1 MVKKGETLENIIS
14 LYNIPTIEMLRF
26 FHNQNAP
33 KDSNHIG
40 FSIFSGQK
48 LFIPGK
54 KEIDSIISER
64 KIKAKEF
71 LDIEQNKHLNQNLK
85 FPFVNGNHKYKVSLQ
100 EDGSDEIIF
109 FTLQTEFVKKEEELY
124 YLNIRQSEINENENT
139 DKSCVELLASEINK
153 NIYPLKA
160 GIDEK
165 GCIRKIDEVFLVRKK
180 WNNKKADLHEFFP
193 REFGKKM
200 LDDVEENLHA
210 PERLVSTLNLSIV
223 WTFLFRAIT
232 GKYENGKC
240 EKEINLIDQYSKF
253 PVLNIME
260 KKIIGDGKTF
270 QIRQEIFERNSDEMK
285 AKGFYILNT
294 KSNILLNAEINL
306 FNMPEH
312 LILKITKTQ

>member
-1 MVKKGETLENIIS
+1 MVKKGETLEDIIS
-14 LYNIPTIEMLRF
+14 LYQIPTIEMLRF

-85 FPFVNGNHKYKVSLQ
+85 FPFVNGNHKYEVSLQ

-124 YLNIRQSEINENENT
+124 SLKIRQSEINENI

-165 GCIRKIDEVFLVRKK
+165 GCIRKIDEIFLVRKK
-180 WNNKKADLHEFFP
+180 WNDKKADLHEFFP
-193 REFGKKM
+193 REFGKKI

-210 PERLVSTLNLSIV
+210 PERLVDTLNLSIV

-240 EKEINLIDQYSKF
+240 EKEINFIDQYSKF
-253 PVLNIME
+253 SAVNIMKE
-260 KKIIGDGKTF
+260 KAGNNCNTF
-270 QIRQEIFERNSDEMK
+270 EIRQKIFEHNSEEMK
-285 AKGFYILNT
+285 AKAFYILNT
-294 KSNILLNAEINL
+294 KSNILLQAEINL
-306 FNMPEH
+306 FNMPED